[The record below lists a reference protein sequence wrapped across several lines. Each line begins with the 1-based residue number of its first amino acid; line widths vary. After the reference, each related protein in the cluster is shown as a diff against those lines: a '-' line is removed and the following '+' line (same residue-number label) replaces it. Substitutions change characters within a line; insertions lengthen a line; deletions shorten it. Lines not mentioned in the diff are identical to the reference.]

1 MSKEMEPQQQLP
13 GMPNN
18 DSNTSGDNSP
28 RTPEELQE
36 YTAEIA
42 RKIAEAADERGPIEY
57 EDRTSE
63 AARDQGW
70 GFIDIRTIPEDKP
83 GDRNAAKARGTHP
96 SMGTIKPLPQRGIN
110 IESRHGDSE
119 RDVGSPDYHK
129 PAPKPLT
136 PKEIETNV
144 RRLPGARDAITA
156 GPDPDDVESLPSQTG
171 PVRSPEEIETGRAAI
186 QNIRDNVLPFN
197 RQNKP

>member
-42 RKIAEAADERGPIEY
+42 RKIAVAADERGPIEH

-63 AARDQGW
+63 AAKDQGH
-70 GFIDIRTIPEDKP
+70 GTAN
-83 GDRNAAKARGTHP
+83 DRNKAQQRRTHP
-96 SMGTIKPLPQRGIN
+96 SARYRRRTHVGPILGDESDSTTDGRHDVEYPDDEHKAAAAKNVPL
-110 IESRHGDSE
+110 
-119 RDVGSPDYHK
+119 
-129 PAPKPLT
+129 
-136 PKEIETNV
+136 
-144 RRLPGARDAITA
+144 ARKAITA
-156 GPDPDDVESLPSQTG
+156 GTKDNDPDTHSPTIELPK
-171 PVRSPEEIETGRAAI
+171 SPEEIARIARGKAYAD
-186 QNIRDNVLPFN
+186 NIRLNWAAN
-197 RQNKP
+197 RKK